1 MRVSDEQIIA
11 ALYANGTN
19 KAAATA
25 LGMSEKWLYSR
36 IRAPDFREKLS
47 EAKQQLLERA
57 TNSAESRLNAAIGV
71 MAEIMSND
79 ETAAGTRVAAAD
91 ALIRNTLKLIEMTDI
106 ESRLDELEKILKE
119 NDE

>member
-36 IRAPDFREKLS
+36 APAFREKLS